1 MCGIPTLAHYLSNSL
16 HHRPHM
22 QPPAIPDL
30 QILANAGSL
39 EMWGGATFDVSL
51 RFLHECPWRRLEKLR
66 ELIPNIPFQV
76 GGRDGTGEG
85 GGMEG

>member
-1 MCGIPTLAHYLSNSL
+1 MRTFDMLKAG
-16 HHRPHM
+16 
-22 QPPAIPDL
+22 PATASV
-30 QILANAGSL
+30 LANAGSL

-76 GGRDGTGEG
+76 CVGGGGGRRSFPTGNTGRGKADGRKGRK
-85 GGMEG
+85 